1 MAYNTKWEPNNPE
14 RSVAKAEHAA
24 LWNANVPW
32 IGQFAYRFMDQSY
45 SALVDPYES
54 DDYYSYTVVELKA
67 YLIKHE
73 TPYGMVIWLNA
84 GAGFVKAETRFVNLD
99 ATKTFALPT
108 IEDAIESYVARK
120 DRQARLYEARAT
132 KARAMKAIMDPNN
145 PWASNGWSA

>member
-1 MAYNTKWEPNNPE
+1 MAYQTKWEPYNPE

-24 LWNANVPW
+24 TWGAKVPW

-54 DDYYSYTVVELKA
+54 DDYYSYTVVELQA
-67 YLIKHE
+67 FLIKKE
-73 TPYGMVIWLNA
+73 TPYGIVIWENT
-84 GAGFVKAETRFVNLD
+84 GAGFTKARTRFVNLD

-120 DRQARLYEARAT
+120 ERQARIYEARAK
-132 KARAMKAIMDPNN
+132 KARAMQAIMDPNN
-145 PWASNGWSA
+145 PWASNGYSG